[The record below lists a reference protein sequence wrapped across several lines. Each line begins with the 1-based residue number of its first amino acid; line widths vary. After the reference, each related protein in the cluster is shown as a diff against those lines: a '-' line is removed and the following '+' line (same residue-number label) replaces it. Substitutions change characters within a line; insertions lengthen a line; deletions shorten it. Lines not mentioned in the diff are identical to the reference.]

1 MLMNRREVLEKVM
14 MGLATLPVL
23 SALTACGKKEE
34 AAPVESAPAAPAE
47 AAPAAPA
54 EAAPAAPA
62 EAAPAAGAENL
73 IKLEESDPTAQ
84 ALGYAHDASKVDVA
98 KFPKKAGADGA
109 SQKCSNCSQFVA
121 GGNEAGWGKCNI
133 FPGKLVNAE
142 GWCNTWLAK
151 QG

>member
-14 MGLATLPVL
+14 AGLATLPVL
-23 SALTACGKKEE
+23 SALTACGNKE
-34 AAPVESAPAAPAE
+34 E

-54 EAAPAAPA
+54 EPAPAAPAEPAAAAPAAPA
-62 EAAPAAGAENL
+62 EGAPAAAGGAENL

-84 ALGYAHDASKVDVA
+84 ALGYMHDASKVDVT
-98 KFPKKAGADGA
+98 KFPKKGAADGA
-109 SQKCSNCSQFVA
+109 SQKCSSCSQFVA

-133 FPGKLVNAE
+133 FPGKLVAAE